1 MKIAYYS
8 HYVGKEF
15 AQKAGMGSRN
25 GGSSSLKT
33 QGMARAMLKAGH
45 EVTLYSP
52 GITGYNSIVE
62 AFEEVE
68 HYPEGDL
75 HIKYPKVS
83 TYHRRAPLNDY
94 RVWKLL
100 KKDFKTIHFDAFVYY
115 NLDHFSFL
123 MVDALG
129 KNPKALRILE
139 YEDNI
144 LNKTN
149 EGDKATYPYWFVKWK
164 LNHVI
169 KRTDAAF
176 AVCKGM
182 LVDGEVKHKL
192 LTPGVIN
199 DEVIGSV
206 NHEPHSLREGEPA
219 RLFTIGGGH
228 YCKGPDLLVKALTYV
243 KNPCR
248 LVFYTDPQYFY
259 TVAREAL
266 KKVPERH
273 SVELR
278 DLIPHDTLMNIL
290 NEEADIL
297 LNATRSFGIA
307 PQAAGFPSKMLEY
320 AAMGRPIVSSEI
332 GMLDDEFNRHITY
345 YEKEDIQDIARCIDE
360 VIENYGKKDEAAL
373 ELQQL
378 AIKRYSINGTA
389 ESMKV
394 FFKQIAEDPDYSFL
408 PKE

>member
-25 GGSSSLKT
+25 GGSPSLKT

-45 EVTLYSP
+45 EVTIYSP
-52 GITGYNSIVE
+52 GITGYHNEVE
-62 AFEEVE
+62 AFEEIE
-68 HYPEGDL
+68 HYPEGEL

-83 TYHRRAPLNDY
+83 TKHRRGPLNDY
-94 RVWKLL
+94 RLWKLL
-100 KKDFKTIHFDAFVYY
+100 KKDAKLIRYDAFVYY
-115 NLDHFSFL
+115 NMGITSYRL
-123 MVDALG
+123 VDLFD
-129 KNPKALRILE
+129 KMDVLRILE
-139 YEDNI
+139 FEDNI
-144 LNKTN
+144 FNITLENNKSISPLWY
-149 EGDKATYPYWFVKWK
+149 KKHRY
-164 LNHVI
+164 NHVI
-169 KRTDAAF
+169 GRTDAAF

-182 LVDGEVKHKL
+182 LVNGEVKHKL

-206 NHEPHSLREGEPA
+206 TGEPHYLRKGEQV
-219 RLFTIGGGH
+219 RLLTIGGGH

-243 KNPCR
+243 KNPCK
-248 LVFYTDPQYFY
+248 LIFYTDPHYFY
-259 TVAREAL
+259 SVASDAL
-266 KKVPERH
+266 KDVPERH
-273 SVELR
+273 TVELR

-290 NEEADIL
+290 NEEADVL

-332 GMLDDEFNRHITY
+332 GMLDDEFNKHITY
-345 YEKEDIQDIARCIDE
+345 YEKEDIKDIARCIDE
-360 VIENYGKKDEAAL
+360 VIENYENKDKAAL
-373 ELQQL
+373 ELQKL

-394 FFKQIAEDPDYSFL
+394 FFKKISEDPEFSFL
-408 PKE
+408 PKQ

>member
-8 HYVGKEF
+8 HYVGKKF
-15 AQKAGMGSRN
+15 AQKAGMGNRN

-52 GITGYNSIVE
+52 GITGYNTIVE

-68 HYPEGDL
+68 RYPEGDL

-83 TYHRRAPLNDY
+83 TYHRRAPLNDF

-100 KKDFKTIHFDAFVYY
+100 RRDFKTLHYDAFVFY
-115 NLDHFSFL
+115 NLDQFSFL
-123 MVDALG
+123 MVDAIGRNAKVL
-129 KNPKALRILE
+129 KILE

-144 LNKTN
+144 FNKTE
-149 EGDKATYPYWFVKWK
+149 EGEKATYPYWFVRLKY
-164 LNHVI
+164 NHVI

-182 LVDGEVKHKL
+182 LVDGEVKYKL

-206 NHEPHSLREGEPA
+206 SHEQHHLRKDEPV

-228 YCKGPDLLVKALTYV
+228 YCKGPDLLVRALSYV
-243 KNPCR
+243 KHPCK
-248 LVFYTDPQYFY
+248 LVFYTDPKYFY
-259 TVAREAL
+259 RVAREAL
-266 KKVPERH
+266 SNVPSRH

-278 DLIPHDTLMNIL
+278 DLIPHDKLMNIL
-290 NEEADIL
+290 NDEADVL
-297 LNATRSFGIA
+297 VNATRSFGIA

-332 GMLDDEFNRHITY
+332 GMLDDEFNRQITY
-345 YEKEDIQDIARCIDE
+345 YDKEDVKDIARCIDE
-360 VIENYGKKDEAAL
+360 VIENYEEKDKAAL
-373 ELQQL
+373 DLQKL
-378 AIKRYSINGTA
+378 AINRYSISGTA
-389 ESMKV
+389 ESMRT
-394 FFKQIAEDPDYSFL
+394 FFKQVASDPDFSFL
-408 PKE
+408 SKQ